1 MLLGA
6 GLDSRCYRLRDELSA
21 AALFEVDH
29 PVTAAVKAERLE
41 AIFGEM
47 PDHVNYVHVDFN
59 TQDVG
64 ERLAAHGFD
73 PAARS
78 IVLWSGVA
86 PYLEPE
92 GVAQTL
98 RWFASGTGPGSA
110 MCFDYLWQEMLDGD
124 DSFHGAPELRKR
136 VEEGGEPFKF
146 GIPRGGTKEFVEGF
160 GLTLE
165 EDLGPRTHTSG
176 SSTTPASPTASAAWR
191 SSGIPGADRGGRGSV
206 SRAPSRHQRRRQEPR
221 EDERAPR
228 GARGDGP
235 RRRRDL
241 HRQRQ
246 LRLPGA
252 EAAARGAGE
261 AARVGAEQAFGMEL
275 RLVLLTHAQLKRVV
289 KEAPRGFGAETDRC
303 DVIFLF
309 APLTVKRAVA
319 AMETKEGVDR
329 IWAGTGVVYFS
340 RLDREGHE
348 QPHGQGDRQARVQEH
363 DDPELGHGDEAPA
376 LMEIL
381 G

>member
-1 MLLGA
+1 MALGEAEKSRMARSTAEGACALRAAGTTLRDPEIRNPDYMAKDFIAPGLKLTALAKVPLLRRLSPRILESILPGAVWFELARTRHMDDVLLREVAEGAGQVVLLGA
-6 GLDSRCYRLRDELSA
+6 GLDSRCYRLRDELSS

-29 PVTAAVKAERLE
+29 PVTAAVKAERLN

-59 TQDVG
+59 TQSVG

-98 RWFASGTGPGSA
+98 RWFASGTSPGSA

-136 VEEGGEPFKF
+136 VEEGGEPFKS

-165 EDLGPRTHTSG
+165 EDLGPKDAH
-176 SSTTPASPTASAAWR
+176 
-191 SSGIPGADRGGRGSV
+191 
-206 SRAPSRHQRRRQEPR
+206 
-221 EDERAPR
+221 ERI
-228 GARGDGP
+228 
-235 RRRRDL
+235 L
-241 HRQRQ
+241 HH
-246 LRLPGA
+246 
-252 EAAARGAGE
+252 AGE
-261 AARVGAEQAFGMEL
+261 
-275 RLVLLTHAQLKRVV
+275 
-289 KEAPRGFGAETDRC
+289 PYGFGG
-303 DVIFLF
+303 
-309 APLTVKRAVA
+309 
-319 AMETKEGVDR
+319 M
-329 IWAGTGVVYFS
+329 
-340 RLDREGHE
+340 
-348 QPHGQGDRQARVQEH
+348 
-363 DDPELGHGDEAPA
+363 A
-376 LMEIL
+376 LVRNPPR
-381 G
+381 